1 MGYIIGNKVYVGST
15 EAGKIYL
22 GSELVYEKGVLFSMP
37 GYNHGV
43 PRINTFGNVTFIGGS
58 DQDGWIGYDPS
69 GAKAQNLNI
78 TPYAS
83 SFGQRFIVTLQA
95 KWIAPSS
102 SSTSVLVAIR
112 ANSDLTLSDGSNQV
126 IGIYI
131 GVDASTGRNKAE
143 FGKNLSAFMTDV
155 VNESDR
161 QFELGC
167 YVDTS
172 SKRCYMGMYNG
183 RTDSLRIPKTSN
195 NYLEYSSSLNFDM
208 AFSVLGSLLPT
219 NAYKNIAIKKVENV
233 DIDTGRIT
241 Y

>member
-1 MGYIIGNKVYVGST
+1 MYVGST

-37 GYNHGV
+37 GYNNGV
-43 PRINTFGNVTFIGGS
+43 PRINTFGTVTLIGGC

-69 GAKAQNLNI
+69 GVKAQNINI

-83 SFGQRFIVTLQA
+83 SLGQRFIVTLQA

-102 SSTSVLVAIR
+102 SSTPILVAIR
-112 ANSDLTLSDGSNQV
+112 ANSDLTLSDGDNQV

-131 GVDASTGRNKAE
+131 GIDASTGHNKAE
-143 FGKNLSAFMTDV
+143 FGKNLSTFMTQV
-155 VNESDR
+155 INESNR

-172 SKRCYMGMYNG
+172 LKRCYMGMYNG
-183 RTDSLRIPKTSN
+183 RFDNLSIPETSN
-195 NYLEYSSSLNFDM
+195 NYLEYSNSLNFDM
-208 AFSVLGSLLPT
+208 AFSVLGNLLPT
-219 NAYKNIAIKKVENV
+219 NAYKNITIKKVENV
-233 DIDTGRIT
+233 DIDTGTIT